1 MTTDSSTDTSSQL
14 DQQLK
19 LLCSFNIQVPCNP
32 QGDFAASGYKKLLQ
46 SLKTTQISDSLRG
59 SYHDEHLKKWK
70 KYAQRE
76 FNEMGRINRLRLES
90 LVELSDE
97 KMHQSMFEWML
108 FFDINQ

>member
-1 MTTDSSTDTSSQL
+1 MTTDLSTDTSSQL

-59 SYHDEHLKKWK
+59 SYHDELLKKWK
-70 KYAQRE
+70 KYA
-76 FNEMGRINRLRLES
+76 
-90 LVELSDE
+90 
-97 KMHQSMFEWML
+97 
-108 FFDINQ
+108 

>member
-1 MTTDSSTDTSSQL
+1 MTTHSSTGTPSQL

-46 SLKTTQISDSLRG
+46 SLTTTQIKDSLRG
-59 SYHDEHLKKWK
+59 TYHDKHLKKWK
-70 KYAQRE
+70 KYVQKE
-76 FNEMGRINRLRLES
+76 FNEMGCINRLRLEN

-97 KMHQSMFEWML
+97 KMNGTMFE
-108 FFDINQ
+108 